1 MRKHRLAK
9 FIATSLL
16 AFLGMVIIVACTD
29 GSRKVVKAFPKK
41 DSVVVQKQTDLPQR
55 VFKNYC
61 CPIKPLYTAISSLN
75 PAEIG
80 MISSYFKFQAP
91 LE

>member
-55 VFKNYC
+55 VFKN
-61 CPIKPLYTAISSLN
+61 
-75 PAEIG
+75 
-80 MISSYFKFQAP
+80 
-91 LE
+91 LETVVDTVYDDWHVLIQNCGYQEEDKILQDV

>member
-1 MRKHRLAK
+1 MRKHRLVK

-55 VFKNYC
+55 VFKN
-61 CPIKPLYTAISSLN
+61 LETASI
-75 PAEIG
+75 PFTMIG
-80 MISSYFKFQAP
+80 MFLYKLRIP
-91 LE
+91 RGR

>member
-1 MRKHRLAK
+1 MRKHRLASY
-9 FIATSLL
+9 ATSLL

-55 VFKNYC
+55 VFKNLETVVDTVYDVGMF
-61 CPIKPLYTAISSLN
+61 LYKLRI
-75 PAEIG
+75 PRG
-80 MISSYFKFQAP
+80 R
-91 LE
+91 